1 LKTKKVLLIAIYSH
15 PDYYPPTLSAV
26 ENLSSSYDNIYI
38 LHRNIHGL
46 GWKYPPNVE
55 LLGTGD
61 QFSLSEVEKASL
73 FKKMIWY
80 LAYTRKMFWTFRKY
94 KPDTFLISDYLCI
107 LAYRLIYPFIY
118 KPRVLWYH
126 NHDVAEEKYINRY
139 SLSWLSW
146 KTEKWLFPKLQ
157 IFSLPAI
164 ERKVCFPM
172 NLFHGVFFFL
182 PNFPS
187 LLIYKSGIDEGKYND
202 SVYRI
207 LFQGSIGPLHGLEEL
222 IPLLKEKISGKELR
236 LVLKGFI
243 RTDYLDELK
252 AIARNHQVEEK
263 LTYIGPTNYL
273 EVIENGKVCHIG
285 IGIHKKEDVMN
296 KTLGTASNK
305 IYEYAALGLPVI
317 LYDNAHFRETLG
329 QYNWAFFTSTEPE
342 SYRQCL
348 HRIISDYPSLSK
360 QAFED
365 FKSKLCYEHNFEPVK
380 KFLDGSPSAL

>member
-1 LKTKKVLLIAIYSH
+1 LKTKKFLLIAIYSH

-26 ENLSSSYDNIYI
+26 ENLSSSYDKIFI
-38 LHRNIHGL
+38 LHRNVHGL
-46 GWKYPPNVE
+46 GWKYPSNVE
-55 LLGTGD
+55 LLASGN
-61 QFSLSEVEKASL
+61 QFSVHELESAGFL
-73 FKKMIWY
+73 KKMVWY
-80 LAYTRKMFWTFRKY
+80 LAFTRKMFWTFRKY

-107 LAYRLIYPFIY
+107 LAYRLISPFVH

-126 NHDVAEEKYINRY
+126 NHDVAEEKYIKRY

-146 KTEKWLFPKLQ
+146 KSEKWLFPKLQ
-157 IFSLPAI
+157 IFSLPAV

-172 NLFHGVFFFL
+172 NLLNGMFFFL

-187 LLIYKSGIDEGKYND
+187 VLIYKSGIDEDKINN

-243 RTDYLDELK
+243 RTDYLDQLK
-252 AIARNHQVEEK
+252 AIACTHEVADR
-263 LTYIGPTNYL
+263 LSYIGPTNYL
-273 EVIENGKVCHIG
+273 EVIENARTCHIG
-285 IGIHKKEDVMN
+285 IGIHKKTDVMN

-305 IYEYAALGLPVI
+305 IYEYAALGLPVV
-317 LYDNAHFRETLG
+317 LYDNDHFRETLE
-329 QYNWAFFTSTEPE
+329 QYKWAFFTNTEPE
-342 SYRQCL
+342 SFRECL
-348 HRIISDYPSLSK
+348 QRIISDYSSLSK

-365 FKSKLCYEHNFEPVK
+365 FSSKLSYEHYFEPVK
-380 KFLDGSPSAL
+380 KILDGSPSAL